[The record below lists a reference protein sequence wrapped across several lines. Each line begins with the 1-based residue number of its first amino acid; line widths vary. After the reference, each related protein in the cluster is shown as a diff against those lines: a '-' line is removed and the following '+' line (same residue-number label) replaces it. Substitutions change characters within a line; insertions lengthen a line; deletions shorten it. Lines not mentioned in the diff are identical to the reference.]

1 MPFVK
6 TRVEIE
12 GHVSEIIVE
21 VPENEV
27 EPWRPDEQLK
37 IVGQR
42 IPRIDGVARVTGRAV
57 YTADVQL
64 PGMLWC
70 KILRSPYPHAE
81 IVSIDTSEAEKIPGV
96 IAILHHGNTEPINVA
111 GQGLVFNPVL
121 RYVGAEVAAVAA
133 VNEHIA
139 RDAVA
144 AIRVTYKPLPFVLD
158 PEKALEPDA
167 PQIHPSGKV
176 LNGGP
181 RIIERGD
188 IAQGEREADVVVE
201 RTFRLPAVHHCCMEP
216 HGSVA
221 YWESDGTLVMY
232 DSTQSVY
239 NVMNGLAGA
248 FGLPASKVRVL
259 RDYMGGGFGSKTG
272 LEKYHVITALLARV
286 TQRPVKLTLER
297 WEEIISTGHRPY
309 TVQKIRAG
317 CRRDGTLTFID
328 LKAYVAA
335 GAEGGRFALNS
346 GIPAREMYL
355 CPNVRTE
362 EYAVYTNHMTN
373 TAMRGPGNKE
383 GMAPLEAVMDLLA
396 EAIGMDPIEFRKKN
410 DTPWADQVAQIPYSS
425 KGLKEAYDLGARAIG
440 WAEKRRKVP
449 GSDPGPVKRGVG
461 VGSLI
466 WGAGG
471 GPPSAANVVINTDG
485 SVILQSAFNDL
496 GEGAMTAMAM
506 VCAEELG
513 VPLSLVQ
520 VRCGDTALGVFDQG
534 TYGSR
539 LTPSLTPAVRNAA
552 ADARRQVLQAVSELT
567 DRDVADLYMEDGVVR
582 SRTDPG
588 FAQPLASVARQFTH
602 AVVGKGF
609 RGPNPSDYRVTAFGA
624 QFAEVEVDTRTGQVK
639 ILKLVAAHDCG
650 RAINP
655 LLVESQIHGGL
666 ALGRGYAMSEERV
679 IDPNTGVVVTCNYTD
694 YKLPTISDMPEQV
707 PIIVPQIDLYSNN
720 TNTKGMAEPPGI
732 PTAAAIVNAVYNAT
746 GVLVTE
752 LPLTPE
758 RVLRA
763 LRAAG
768 K

>member
-1 MPFVK
+1 M
-6 TRVEIE
+6 
-12 GHVSEIIVE
+12 
-21 VPENEV
+21 

-133 VNEHIA
+133 VNEHVA

-239 NVMNGLAGA
+239 DVMNGLAGA

-552 ADARRQVLQAVSELT
+552 ADASRQVLQAVSELT
-567 DRDVADLYMEDGVVR
+567 DRDDADLSMEDGAVR
-582 SRTDPG
+582 SRTDAG

>member
-567 DRDVADLYMEDGVVR
+567 DRDVADLYMEDGAVR
-582 SRTDPG
+582 SRTDAG

>member
-96 IAILHHGNTEPINVA
+96 IAILHYGNTEPINVA

-133 VNEHIA
+133 VNEHVA

-425 KGLKEAYDLGARAIG
+425 KGLKEAYDLGVRAIG

-567 DRDVADLYMEDGVVR
+567 DRDVTDLYMEDGVVR

>member
-12 GHVSEIIVE
+12 GHVSEVIVE

-27 EPWRPDEQLK
+27 EPWGKDAQLR

-42 IPRIDGVARVTGRAV
+42 IPRIEGVARVTGKAV

-70 KILRSPYPHAE
+70 KVVRSPYPHAE
-81 IVSIDTSEAEKIPGV
+81 IVEIDTTEAEKIPGV
-96 IAILHHGNTEPINVA
+96 LAILHHGNTEPISVS
-111 GQGLVFNPVL
+111 GFGPVFNPVL

-133 VNEHIA
+133 VSEHVA

-144 AIRVTYKPLPFVLD
+144 AIRVTYRTLPFVLD
-158 PEKALEPDA
+158 PQKALEPDA
-167 PQIHPSGKV
+167 PQVHPDGKV
-176 LNGGP
+176 LGGGP

-188 IAQGEREADVVVE
+188 VAQGERESDVIVE

-216 HGSVA
+216 HGCVA
-221 YWESDGTLVMY
+221 VWERDDSLTMY
-232 DSTQSVY
+232 DSTQSVV
-239 NVMNGLAGA
+239 NVQTGLAGA
-248 FGLPASKVRVL
+248 FGLPRSKVRVL
-259 RDYMGGGFGSKTG
+259 REYMGGGFGSKTG
-272 LEKYHVITALLARV
+272 LEKYHVITALLARE
-286 TQRPVKLTLER
+286 TRQPVKLTLER
-297 WEEIISTGHRPY
+297 WEEIVTTGHRPY
-309 TVQKIRAG
+309 TVQTIRAG
-317 CRRDGTLTFID
+317 CRRDGTLTFLD
-328 LKAYVAA
+328 LKAWVSA

-346 GIPAREMYL
+346 GIPVREMYL

-396 EAIGMDPIEFRKKN
+396 HEIGMDPIEFRKKN
-410 DTPWADQVAQIPYSS
+410 DTPWGDQVAKIPYSS
-425 KGLKEAYDLGARAIG
+425 KGLSQAYDLGAKEIG
-440 WAEKRRKVP
+440 WAGKRRKVA
-449 GSDPGPVKRGVG
+449 GSDPGPIKRGVG

-471 GPPSAANVVINTDG
+471 GPPSAANVIINTDG
-485 SVILQSAFNDL
+485 SVILQSSFNDI

-506 VCAEELG
+506 VCAEELN
-513 VPLSLVQ
+513 VPLSLIQ
-520 VRCGDTALGVFDQG
+520 VRAGDTGLGVFDVG

-539 LTPSLTPAVRNAA
+539 LTPSLTPAIRNAA
-552 ADARRQVLQAVSELT
+552 ADARRQVLQAVSELM
-567 DRDVADLYMEDGVVR
+567 DVEVNDLYMEEGVVR
-582 SRTDPG
+582 SRTDPS
-588 FAQPLASVARQFTH
+588 FAQPLPNVARQFTH
-602 AVVGKGF
+602 AVVGRGF

-639 ILKLVAAHDCG
+639 VLKLVAAHDCG

-655 LLVESQIHGGL
+655 FLVEGQIHGGL

-694 YKLPTISDMPEQV
+694 YKLPTAIDMPEQV
-707 PIIVPQIDLYSNN
+707 PIIVPQIDEFSNN

-732 PTAAAIVNAVYNAT
+732 PTAAAIVNAIYNAT
-746 GVLVTE
+746 GVVVTE
-752 LPLTPE
+752 LPLTAE

-763 LRAAG
+763 LRTAG